1 LLALLPGR
9 LRLFPIW
16 ATYVVGVAVLAPIV
30 AVGLTAAKARWLRVE
45 RTVTL
50 LFFLVVAVVT
60 LVNLGNLIGAM
71 VSRPAEITGLQL
83 FASSIAVWVT
93 NVLMFSVL
101 YWQIDRGG
109 PEARANNAD
118 TRPDWLFPQEGA
130 PAEDAPPARGRCS
143 WTTCSSAIRP
153 QRRSAPPML
162 CR

>member
-93 NVLMFSVL
+93 NVLMFSLL